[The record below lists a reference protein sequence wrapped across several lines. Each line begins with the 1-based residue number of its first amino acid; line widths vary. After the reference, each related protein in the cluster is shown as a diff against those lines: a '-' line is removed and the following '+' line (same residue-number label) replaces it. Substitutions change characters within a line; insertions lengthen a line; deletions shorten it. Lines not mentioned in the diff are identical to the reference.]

1 MAARS
6 PQSFVFVV
14 LSALLAV
21 EAQLTSWSPYDLLH
35 SFTHHSDLASR
46 AAIVLPLGWLLVEG
60 LRMAVCGNQALG
72 ARSLVPKTQ
81 VGSTSC
87 LNSAQLTRMTDECYC
102 GNSFQGGDTGGG
114 TLDENACTMNC
125 AGDATQK
132 CGAGFRLSSYAK
144 QSNTTVAPVLPSG
157 WSYTGCVSEPS
168 SGRTLTNYSL
178 TDPNMTIDECV
189 ATCSS
194 KGYHVAG
201 AEFGSGDC
209 GADTPAGESTQHCG
223 GGNRLSIYST
233 PQTTSPSGPTLP
245 AGWSYVACT
254 QEPTD
259 GGRLLAG
266 YSFSSASLTVESCI
280 STCKSRGFS
289 YAGMEHADECYCGTG
304 YSVPAVKAPETDC
317 SMACAGSASEVCGS
331 GFRLSVYTSDP
342 AGSNS
347 NLVLPP
353 YWGKT
358 SQCIVEASS
367 GRTLSGNSWIDGG
380 MTVEKCVSFCDSTG
394 FNYAGAEFGNEC
406 YCDNTIS
413 LANGGGVL
421 ASSASEC
428 NKPCADH
435 TGNSAEI
442 CGDGFRLTM
451 YTKGNATAAAL
462 PAGWSPSMC
471 AVDKPVPHPDGPPE
485 HRDGPHARVLHH
497 HVRRARL
504 RLERGGE
511 RKRVLLREYPDEQP
525 RWSAG
530 QRVRDAVQR
539 RCVPGLWGRL
549 SDGGLSAGCHG
560 ALGPK
565 CMESYCR
572 RYQWVMTHVAVVNN
586 ETILVIDRKENNP
599 LLNAHN
605 DPAWGAVWSLL
616 DNKSRA
622 LNLETHSFLLCRVIP
637 EKWHSY
643 ALGFFVNFGGHPY
656 TDRNGEA
663 APDGQQ
669 GVRLYNA
676 CPASGTCDIYE
687 NSKRIRMASNRWYPT
702 STRLPDGSAIIIGG
716 TLYSGW
722 TNSEV
727 MNNPTYEFYPAKNIN
742 GYNGLPVPSK
752 FFNDTLPHNTCGLHS
767 SPVNYLV
774 ADRYLYISSLPS
786 GKLFVAAND
795 QAMLLDWQT
804 NTETRLPNFPNGQRV
819 VYPLNAAAVMLPLTP
834 ENNYTP
840 ELLICGGSQIS
851 DKTAPEDLDAQH
863 DYGSAQ
869 CSRMVLNDAGISAG
883 WQTEWMPEPRLM
895 SEGTLL
901 PDGKV
906 LIINGC
912 RTGTAGYDNLQN
924 RIGHSNADHPT
935 FTPLLYDPSAPV
947 GSRITRDGLPT
958 SNIARMYHSVAGA
971 IMIGGSNPNDDTSTQ
986 RYASEYRVEYLYP
999 SYMTKPRPTFSGLPS
1014 HIGYNS
1020 SSFVLSVTV
1029 PAGSQKVYAILM
1041 DFGFVTHSVHMDQK
1055 LVKLVSVLQGN
1066 QLTVTGPPN
1075 PNIFSPGPGWII
1087 VMADGVPSVA
1097 QQVMVGDGGNPPE
1110 DPGATAK

>member
-1 MAARS
+1 
-6 PQSFVFVV
+6 
-14 LSALLAV
+14 
-21 EAQLTSWSPYDLLH
+21 
-35 SFTHHSDLASR
+35 
-46 AAIVLPLGWLLVEG
+46 
-60 LRMAVCGNQALG
+60 
-72 ARSLVPKTQ
+72 
-81 VGSTSC
+81 
-87 LNSAQLTRMTDECYC
+87 
-102 GNSFQGGDTGGG
+102 
-114 TLDENACTMNC
+114 
-125 AGDATQK
+125 
-132 CGAGFRLSSYAK
+132 
-144 QSNTTVAPVLPSG
+144 
-157 WSYTGCVSEPS
+157 
-168 SGRTLTNYSL
+168 
-178 TDPNMTIDECV
+178 
-189 ATCSS
+189 
-194 KGYHVAG
+194 
-201 AEFGSGDC
+201 
-209 GADTPAGESTQHCG
+209 
-223 GGNRLSIYST
+223 
-233 PQTTSPSGPTLP
+233 
-245 AGWSYVACT
+245 
-254 QEPTD
+254 
-259 GGRLLAG
+259 
-266 YSFSSASLTVESCI
+266 
-280 STCKSRGFS
+280 
-289 YAGMEHADECYCGTG
+289 
-304 YSVPAVKAPETDC
+304 
-317 SMACAGSASEVCGS
+317 
-331 GFRLSVYTSDP
+331 
-342 AGSNS
+342 
-347 NLVLPP
+347 
-353 YWGKT
+353 
-358 SQCIVEASS
+358 
-367 GRTLSGNSWIDGG
+367 
-380 MTVEKCVSFCDSTG
+380 
-394 FNYAGAEFGNEC
+394 
-406 YCDNTIS
+406 
-413 LANGGGVL
+413 
-421 ASSASEC
+421 
-428 NKPCADH
+428 
-435 TGNSAEI
+435 
-442 CGDGFRLTM
+442 
-451 YTKGNATAAAL
+451 
-462 PAGWSPSMC
+462 
-471 AVDKPVPHPDGPPE
+471 
-485 HRDGPHARVLHH
+485 
-497 HVRRARL
+497 
-504 RLERGGE
+504 
-511 RKRVLLREYPDEQP
+511 
-525 RWSAG
+525 
-530 QRVRDAVQR
+530 
-539 RCVPGLWGRL
+539 
-549 SDGGLSAGCHG
+549 
-560 ALGPK
+560 
-565 CMESYCR
+565 
-572 RYQWVMTHVAVVNN
+572 MTHVAVVNN
-586 ETILVIDRKENNP
+586 ETVLVIDRKENNP

-622 LNLETHSFLLCRVIP
+622 LNLETHSFCSAGSFLKNGTRTPLAF
-637 EKWHSY
+637 SSTS
-643 ALGFFVNFGGHPY
+643 GGHPY

-676 CPASGTCDIYE
+676 CPAFW
-687 NSKRIRMASNRWYPT
+687 NLWYPT

-742 GYNGLPVPSK
+742 DYNGLPVPSK
-752 FFNDTLPHNTCGLHS
+752 FFNDTLPHNTSLIS
-767 SPVNYLV
+767 
-774 ADRYLYISSLPS
+774 YLYISSLPS
-786 GKLFVAAND
+786 GKLFVAANN

-851 DKTAPEDLDAQH
+851 CGQNCPENLDAQH

-958 SNIARMYHSVAGA
+958 SNIARMYHSVATLLPSGA

-999 SYMTKPRPTFSGLPS
+999 VHLRFSGLPS

-1020 SSFVLSVTV
+1020 SSFVLNVTV

-1110 DPGATAK
+1110 DSGATAK